1 MSAFHHVAEIEP
13 LAIWQ
18 GVTARA
24 VASGLTTFSYIELDP
39 DAHVPEHRHVN
50 EQVGVLVA
58 GSVRFR
64 IGDEE
69 RELVPGSTWCILENV
84 PHEVWA
90 GREGAALIEVF
101 APRRDDW
108 GDRERLEPSA
118 PLRFP

>member
-1 MSAFHHVAEIEP
+1 MSAFRHVDELEP

-24 VASGLTTFSYIELDP
+24 VASELTTFSYIELEP
-39 DAHVPEHRHVN
+39 GTHVPEHQHVN

-58 GSVRFR
+58 GSARFR

-69 RELVPGSTWCILENV
+69 QELRPGSTWCILANV

-90 GREGAALIEVF
+90 GGEGASLVEVF

-108 GDRERLEPSA
+108 ADRERLAPS
-118 PLRFP
+118 PPPRFP